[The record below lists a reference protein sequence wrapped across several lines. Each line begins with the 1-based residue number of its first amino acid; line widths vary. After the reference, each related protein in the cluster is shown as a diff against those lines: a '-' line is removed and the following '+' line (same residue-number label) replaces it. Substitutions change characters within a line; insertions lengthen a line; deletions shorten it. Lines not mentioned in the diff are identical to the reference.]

1 MKIVLDTKVILSAAE
16 LTSAAELVQPTPH
29 ASVIKDDPSDNDVLD
44 YALEPRQSTSSAV
57 TGTYWHSGGV
67 GMC

>member
-1 MKIVLDTKVILSAAE
+1 MKIVLDTNVILSAAE
-16 LTSAAELVQPTPH
+16 LTSAAELVLPTTH

-57 TGTYWHSGGV
+57 TATYWHSDGAE
-67 GMC
+67 MC